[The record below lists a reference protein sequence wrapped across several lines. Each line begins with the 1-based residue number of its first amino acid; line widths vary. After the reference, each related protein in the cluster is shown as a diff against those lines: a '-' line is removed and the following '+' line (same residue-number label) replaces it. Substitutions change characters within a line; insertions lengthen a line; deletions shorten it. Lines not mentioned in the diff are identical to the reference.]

1 VLAGLESLL
10 ALLDLAQPRL
20 AAGAAGDVGAGG
32 GQWLATIAE

>member
-1 VLAGLESLL
+1 VLAGVEPLRP
-10 ALLDLAQPRL
+10 LLDLAQARL